1 MNVNDV
7 LKGKTAV
14 AGNSGPVATVKP
26 DDTVAD
32 AVAALRE
39 HNIGA
44 LVVTS
49 DGSSIVG
56 VISERDVV
64 RRLAEESTNVL
75 ARTVSEVMSTEL
87 RTCTMTDELADLARQ
102 MTDSRIRH
110 LIVTTDDEMVGII
123 SIGDVVKSRLDQLE
137 YEKAR
142 LAEENEQI
150 TEYILWYDAA
160 GTRRTSVS
168 LLDKNSHS
176 ITRAPADRVELA
188 PIGLVE
194 GRGGHLLTADGGDG
208 IAAEAAEHRV

>member
-87 RTCTMTDELADLARQ
+87 RTCAMTDELADLARQ

-137 YEKAR
+137 HEKAR

-150 TEYILWYDAA
+150 TEYIQ
-160 GTRRTSVS
+160 T
-168 LLDKNSHS
+168 
-176 ITRAPADRVELA
+176 
-188 PIGLVE
+188 
-194 GRGGHLLTADGGDG
+194 GR
-208 IAAEAAEHRV
+208 

>member
-1 MNVNDV
+1 M
-7 LKGKTAV
+7 
-14 AGNSGPVATVKP
+14 
-26 DDTVAD
+26 AD

-87 RTCTMTDELADLARQ
+87 RTCAMTDELVDLARQ

-150 TEYILWYDAA
+150 TEYIQ
-160 GTRRTSVS
+160 T
-168 LLDKNSHS
+168 
-176 ITRAPADRVELA
+176 
-188 PIGLVE
+188 
-194 GRGGHLLTADGGDG
+194 GR
-208 IAAEAAEHRV
+208 